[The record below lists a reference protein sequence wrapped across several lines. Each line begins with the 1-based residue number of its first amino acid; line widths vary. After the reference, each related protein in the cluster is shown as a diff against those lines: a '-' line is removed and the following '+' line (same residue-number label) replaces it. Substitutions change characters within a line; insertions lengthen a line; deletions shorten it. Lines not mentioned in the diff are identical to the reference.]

1 MPRVPPE
8 LNLKIGPFSVSA
20 KGVEAVRAIRWPV
33 AFAVTILV
41 PIAVCG
47 CLRPIQHRHSTIP
60 SAAVVALVLLCN
72 GITVTMHL
80 IHIV

>member
-33 AFAVTILV
+33 AFAVALLV
-41 PIAVCG
+41 PVLAYPVQVCYDLFCG
-47 CLRPIQHRHSTIP
+47 GGGLSLGL
-60 SAAVVALVLLCN
+60 SN
-72 GITVTMHL
+72 GAYRDARVREWIGGFY
-80 IHIV
+80 

>member
-33 AFAVTILV
+33 TFAVALLV
-41 PIAVCG
+41 PVLAVYG
-47 CLRPIQHRHSTIP
+47 LSSTGMLRS
-60 SAAVVALVLLCN
+60 LLRRWWP
-72 GITVTMHL
+72 
-80 IHIV
+80 